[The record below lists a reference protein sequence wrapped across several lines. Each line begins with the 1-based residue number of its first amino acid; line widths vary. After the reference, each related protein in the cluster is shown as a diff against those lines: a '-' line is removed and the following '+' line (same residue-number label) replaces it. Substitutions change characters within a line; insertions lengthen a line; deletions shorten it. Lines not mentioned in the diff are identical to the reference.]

1 MITLPSIQDEIENIA
16 SQKLTKDINAL
27 SERFRNLLDDMH
39 IGDGV
44 QIRLLSDDDKKS
56 VPYLSQLF
64 ISEEVR
70 LAIRRKYLPEYI
82 KREIK
87 NLLNAKI

>member
-1 MITLPSIQDEIENIA
+1 MSTLPSIQDEIENIA

-27 SERFRNLLDDMH
+27 SERFADLLNEFG
-39 IGDGV
+39 IGQGV

-56 VPYLSQLF
+56 VPFLSQLF

-70 LAIRRKYLPEYI
+70 IAIRRKYLPEYI

-87 NLLNAKI
+87 NLLNAKK